1 MPIYN
6 APLLQIN
13 AKETRRYAGLQKAEN
28 FSEERILNACEE
40 AALLA
45 VPRGIWEI
53 YPYDC
58 AAQTVLDESPFA
70 IEGKSVGK
78 HLAGCEKIILLAAT
92 VGEAVESQ
100 VTKLFED
107 GAYSAS
113 VLLDAAATAAVEQI
127 ADAMEKTIRQK
138 MAREGYTMRWRFSP
152 GYGDWPLEQQ
162 PELIRLSRAEE
173 IDIHLSAALMLIPRK
188 SITAAIGLARNTKT
202 SEPSHTPKG
211 CASCDKRDCPSRFI
225 PDAGNQP

>member
-1 MPIYN
+1 M
-6 APLLQIN
+6 
-13 AKETRRYAGLQKAEN
+13 
-28 FSEERILNACEE
+28 
-40 AALLA
+40 
-45 VPRGIWEI
+45 
-53 YPYDC
+53 
-58 AAQTVLDESPFA
+58 
-70 IEGKSVGK
+70 
-78 HLAGCEKIILLAAT
+78 AGCEKIILLAAT

-107 GAYSAS
+107 GEYSAS

-138 MAREGYTMRWRFSP
+138 MTREGYTMRCRFSP

-173 IDIHLSAALMLIPRK
+173 IDIRLSAALMLIPRK